1 MSYKDAAPG
10 DIMLIEEGM
19 TITCDLVLMKGEV
32 LLNEAIITGNLLLL
46 KLHND
51 RGVYTLIESFLRR

>member
-1 MSYKDAAPG
+1 MSYQDAAPG

-32 LLNEAIITGNLLLL
+32 LLDEAIITGNLFFITNSML
-46 KLHND
+46 
-51 RGVYTLIESFLRR
+51 GESIP